1 MVITEEIRNSTEIN
15 EKKRVDTQFKKNK
28 QKQKLALQ
36 KDQQNLIKFLA
47 ILTQKEREKTQIT
60 KTRSERQDMTIPT
73 L

>member
-47 ILTQKEREKTQIT
+47 VLTQKEREKTQIT
-60 KTRSERQDMTIPT
+60 KMRSERQDMTIPT